1 MIPPPQVI
9 PNNIKPIKDS
19 NIKTKTFSTIGIG
32 GEFDV
37 KKTPLSPP
45 GTKVVIHEKS
55 GQQNIGTHMGYRGSI
70 WDHLWNTTYDIQ

>member
-1 MIPPPQVI
+1 MTMWWCNPHYNVYMIPPPQVI

-19 NIKTKTFSTIGIG
+19 NIKPKTFSTIGIG

-45 GTKVVIHEKS
+45 GTKVVIT
-55 GQQNIGTHMGYRGSI
+55 QV
-70 WDHLWNTTYDIQ
+70 TTDLESEERRVVHK